1 MLQRTDAVATQ
12 GQVTSLQLDAAAGN
26 RSAGGYESEAV
37 GTDSAAGMALV
48 ACSNGIAEGAHCGKS
63 PGRFDMV
70 VDRSGA
76 EIEADHSGKEG

>member
-1 MLQRTDAVATQ
+1 MATP

-37 GTDSAAGMALV
+37 GTDSAGMALV
-48 ACSNGIAEGAHCGKS
+48 ACLNGIAEGAHCGKS

>member
-12 GQVTSLQLDAAAGN
+12 AQVTSLQVDAAAGN

-37 GTDSAAGMALV
+37 GTDSAGMALV
-48 ACSNGIAEGAHCGKS
+48 ACSNGIAEEAHCGKS

-76 EIEADHSGKEG
+76 EIEAAHSGKEG